1 MRFGRKE
8 PHAGVVSADQAEGR
22 DQPQADEPAR
32 AAAPV
37 GQALHRT
44 RLSAAWTTVA
54 VGLVFLIA
62 LLVFIFQNLNN
73 VRVTFLVFHGTFP
86 LALSLLCSAV
96 GGALIVLLLGVAR
109 MIQLRRAARRQRNAA
124 VAASRSHS

>member
-1 MRFGRKE
+1 M
-8 PHAGVVSADQAEGR
+8 AEDTGGT
-22 DQPQADEPAR
+22 QPETPQRGAATTPTPA
-32 AAAPV
+32 ATPPTGKAVP
-37 GQALHRT
+37 RT
-44 RLSAAWTTVA
+44 RLSSAWTTVA

-73 VRVTFLVFHGTFP
+73 VRVTFLAFHGTFP

-96 GGALIVLLLGVAR
+96 GGAVIVLLLGVAR

-124 VAASRSHS
+124 VAASRSTGS